1 MFRRHIIAAIVVSTL
16 ALSGC
21 ASGSAGEPKEVL
33 YNASYPAFATVVD
46 LDKAADL
53 VIKGTIVS
61 SVVTELN
68 IVIAPTGKE
77 ADDPR
82 LNPGGPVDGSP
93 LVVYT
98 VHTVRVTQMLKGK
111 ATVGSTIEVK
121 ELGGTLGETK
131 YRTTE
136 GIALNDG
143 ASYVM
148 YLATYPTSPAVLLNP
163 IQAAYPLVNGQ
174 PSALP
179 GNTLSVNDIGRG

>member
-1 MFRRHIIAAIVVSTL
+1 MFRRHIIAAIAVSTL

-21 ASGSAGEPKEVL
+21 ASGRAGELQEVL
-33 YNASYPAFATVVD
+33 YNASYPEFAKVGD

-53 VIKGTIVS
+53 VIRGTIVS
-61 SVVTELN
+61 SVVTELS
-68 IVIAPTGKE
+68 VAIAPTGKE

-82 LNPGGPVDGSP
+82 LNPGGPVDGSA
-93 LVVYT
+93 LVYT
-98 VHTVRVTQMLKGK
+98 VHTVRVSQTLKGK

-131 YRTTE
+131 YRTLK

-148 YLATYPTSPAVLLNP
+148 YLATYPTSPASLLNP

-179 GNTLSVNDIGRG
+179 GNTLSANDIGRG